1 MGHAKF
7 SLSGVANG
15 LFFLGWGVLVGSVM
29 ATKNTKLGIHVKSL
43 FSWPSLS
50 PPQK

>member
-15 LFFLGWGVLVGSVM
+15 LFFLGWGGVSWLCYGYKEYK
-29 ATKNTKLGIHVKSL
+29 TWHTCEKLIFL
-43 FSWPSLS
+43 A
-50 PPQK
+50 